1 MDDYVSRT
9 VREHLFST
17 WRKQRGGWE
26 PLNIVRAEGVYF
38 YDSQGRKYLDFSSQ
52 FVNVNLGYGNENVI
66 NAIKKQLETLQY
78 ISPPSLPRRSR
89 PRLPGHCS
97 R

>member
-1 MDDYVSRT
+1 MDDYISRT

-17 WRKQRGGWE
+17 WRRQRGWE
-26 PLNIVRAEGVYF
+26 PLNIIKAEGVYF

-66 NAIKKQLETLQY
+66 NAIKKNNSKPYNTY
-78 ISPPSLPRRSR
+78 PPSLPRRSR
-89 PRLPGHCS
+89 PRLPGRCS